1 MLALNPDTSLE
12 PDFLE
17 RLLPAFDDP
26 RVGMA
31 AGKLLRFDRST
42 LDSAGQRLD
51 MIGQLKEIVS
61 EMKKQNKLLLEQNK
75 LLKSG
80 KLQVVVAIDRNPGR

>member
-1 MLALNPDTSLE
+1 MKRHVIGAVLIAAAVMVGSMLSFYGTS
-12 PDFLE
+12 
-17 RLLPAFDDP
+17 
-26 RVGMA
+26 A
-31 AGKLLRFDRST
+31 AAPPSRTKVPPFA
-42 LDSAGQRLD
+42 DSAGQRLD

-80 KLQVVVAIDRNPGR
+80 KLQVVVSIDRNAGR